1 MNSILTNLQNDIFI
15 DTSDLL
21 FYFLPFDFFI
31 FVYLMYVLMVL
42 VI

>member
-15 DTSDLL
+15 DTFDLL
-21 FYFLPFDFFI
+21 FYFLPFDFSF
-31 FVYLMYVLMVL
+31 FMYLMYVLMVL